1 MSDKLDL
8 MATDFLVTASNVSM
22 EEALLRRLADASNRR
37 KQIVELL
44 ESWAEGQAEALLLE
58 WFLKHKKELMA
69 TLTISP
75 SVAERLPALP
85 ARTGTLSPEEFRES
99 LKCLVES

>member
-1 MSDKLDL
+1 MSEKPDL
-8 MATDFLVTASNVSM
+8 IAADFLLTASTVSM
-22 EEALLRRLADASNRR
+22 EEAMLRRLADVSNRR

-44 ESWAEGQAEALLLE
+44 EAWAEGRAEALLLE

-69 TLTISP
+69 TLTLSP
-75 SVAERLPALP
+75 SVGGQLPALP
-85 ARTGTLSPEEFRES
+85 AKTGTLSPEEFRES